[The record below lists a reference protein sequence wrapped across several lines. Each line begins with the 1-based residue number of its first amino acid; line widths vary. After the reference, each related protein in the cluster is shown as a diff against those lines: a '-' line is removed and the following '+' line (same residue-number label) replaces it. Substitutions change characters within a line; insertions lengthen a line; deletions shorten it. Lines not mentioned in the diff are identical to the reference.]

1 MMWWLVLMTVACLEH
16 VTGEVVPLDPRFTAQ
31 ATGKTSSGTD
41 TGGPAHAEHEHVT
54 MEHTEVP
61 PPQPFESVEG
71 DRITVSGEIVT
82 EGTGTVNLDVSRVD
96 KTAPGGIKR
105 EGKLLFPDPGPFEL
119 QVPASIGSIM
129 LVAFQDPDDDGP
141 SETDHFGEVTID
153 VGTEPIADVRIAL
166 VKGARGSGGSGPV
179 HSEAPPGHG
188 SDQSAPP
195 GGQPQDSDP
204 FASLEGERVAVSG
217 MLVSRSDRII
227 DLDVFQP
234 SESAPGGRILL
245 GKLKRPAGEF
255 LLQVPISLQSLELDA
270 FVDQTG
276 DGPSAD
282 DPRGQLRA
290 IDLTQGPVENLVLSL
305 QKLTESEP
313 EPEPE
318 GGGTDLEEEFK
329 RTASGANERS
339 RSEDGL

>member
-1 MMWWLVLMTVACLEH
+1 MMWWLALMAVACLEH

-31 ATGKTSSGTD
+31 ATGKTGTGTD

-82 EGTGTVNLDVSRVD
+82 EGAGTVNLDVSRVD

-153 VGTEPIADVRIAL
+153 VGTEPIADVLITL
-166 VKGARGSGGSGPV
+166 VKGARGAGGSGPV

-204 FASLEGERVAVSG
+204 FASVEGERVAVSG
-217 MLVSRSDRII
+217 TLISRSDRII

-245 GKLKRPAGEF
+245 GKLKRPAGAF
-255 LLQVPISLQSLELDA
+255 ALQVPISLQSLELDA

-329 RTASGANERS
+329 RTASGANERP